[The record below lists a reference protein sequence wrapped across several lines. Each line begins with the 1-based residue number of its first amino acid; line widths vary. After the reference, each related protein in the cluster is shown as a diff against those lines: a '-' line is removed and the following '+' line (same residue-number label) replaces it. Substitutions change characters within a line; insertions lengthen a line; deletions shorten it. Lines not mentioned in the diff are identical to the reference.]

1 MKVTNVVL
9 LAVINS
15 NLKSAE
21 AIRRA
26 ALQLQKA
33 VEDDEE
39 ELPDSSTTAAALA
52 TESNVEHIK
61 HMEEKLDT
69 GVLDGAADESDRILR
84 KKNKKGKGG
93 KKSKN
98 MFVKDDGC
106 SCPSSD
112 TTDTAMELEEAKAKI
127 AELEKKLGQCDANGE
142 DVRYYGS
149 RQMMITMSTSFR
161 KMMLIMQ
168 MAKVAVVEVLPHLPV
183 PPISQMAL
191 LILVGVHVVKIRIV
205 LMLEL
210 VSMFWSAR
218 FYFPCLSLSILILF
232 NLFAIGFCGVFEQLT
247 GFSDTK
253 SFCAKQ
259 RSFTSKEPLGNDFLN
274 VVDCSKPCT
283 RFQRQCDYSKNE
295 FCRDVS
301 VPECTT
307 STAPVHGRCVLG

>member
-149 RQMMITMSTSFR
+149 PDDDYYEYLIPEDDAYYADGEGGGGGGAASFTCPANIPDGSVNFGGGACCEDKDCPDAR
-161 KMMLIMQ
+161 ISKY
-168 MAKVAVVEVLPHLPV
+168 VLVCSFL
-183 PPISQMAL
+183 
-191 LILVGVHVVKIRIV
+191 
-205 LMLEL
+205 
-210 VSMFWSAR
+210 F
-218 FYFPCLSLSILILF
+218 SLSI
-232 NLFAIGFCGVFEQLT
+232 
-247 GFSDTK
+247 
-253 SFCAKQ
+253 
-259 RSFTSKEPLGNDFLN
+259 SK
-274 VVDCSKPCT
+274 
-283 RFQRQCDYSKNE
+283 YSN
-295 FCRDVS
+295 S
-301 VPECTT
+301 I
-307 STAPVHGRCVLG
+307 